1 METMLDVKKLITGFL
16 ILTLGA
22 SASAWILSN
31 TNNARSL
38 GVLNANTTAQNV
50 TTPSL
55 GDNAFDQSNN
65 SDVVLP
71 SDETASSTNLTDGVA
86 DAFVN
91 GIVAANPNGLQEDA
105 NGNPMVT
112 TPDDQTLSDAL
123 QNEPALQNPNLEIPN
138 WDQEVKN
145 FEGKIKVVPYSTTTA
160 VAYITSV
167 DNLVNGQLIQT
178 GLSNMAQNEDSMP
191 ANGAAV
197 IAAGQSASSN
207 MLSSALSLSTP
218 APLVAFQKSFIK
230 LLVYEQN
237 LAQLVQNE
245 NNSAD
250 PAMTVAILQAK
261 ESDYQNAV
269 ADFNTQGQDLIGSLS
284 TYGNAQGETGEA
296 LSFIN
301 SILFIN
307 KASAAGWPVFD
318 WLNTLTSKLNAVMAT
333 QSAWARF
340 FEKLALNMALQITK
354 NLLMAVIQQKVLAY
368 IQNSGAPRFVTNM
381 GTAMVNAAEQSALSA
396 INSNFACINTNGAFP
411 RVQIT
416 LNAIY
421 KPGNNVCA
429 AQFASQLSSANLTNF
444 YNTFANGGFVTFGQT
459 LTPSNNFYGGLFFT
473 AQNAAQSAQQ
483 SQNVLGI
490 KTTAAQGFSNSQ
502 ICPDGSNPVS
512 GTHTTCSFVGPLA
525 PGQSCPAGS
534 QVTVPNNGMCANGT
548 EPSVTMP
555 GIINTQSMD
564 KAIGAHPQLVAAAN
578 DIAGIVQAAANSLL
592 MGIVNAGV
600 NAVTQTV
607 NGALQGDGGLL
618 SINPA
623 TITAP
628 AATST
633 AMSALSCSPATEI
646 IESPGTQAA
655 FFANGGTFDANGNQP
670 TYIWTSSDGQTG
682 AGMEF
687 DVIYNAIG
695 TYTIT
700 LSDSLG
706 DASTICMATVNNAGN
721 TTSTIPFSTSTSP

>member
-1 METMLDVKKLITGFL
+1 MLDVKKLITGFL

-22 SASAWILSN
+22 SASAFILSN
-31 TNNARSL
+31 TNSPQVSGALS
-38 GVLNANTTAQNV
+38 ANTSGQAA
-50 TTPSL
+50 TTPPLSN
-55 GDNAFDQSNN
+55 NAFNQSNN
-65 SDVVLP
+65 ADVVLP

-105 NGNPMVT
+105 NGNPIVT

-123 QNEPALQNPNLEIPN
+123 QNEPALQNPNLTIPN

-145 FEGKIKVVPYSTTTA
+145 FEGKIKVIPYSTTTA
-160 VAYITSV
+160 VAYVTSV
-167 DNLVNGQLIQT
+167 SNLVNSQLIQT
-178 GLSNMAQNEDSMP
+178 GLSNMAQDENAMP
-191 ANGAAV
+191 ANGATV
-197 IAAGQSASSN
+197 ITAGQSASSN
-207 MLSSALSLSTP
+207 MLSSALALSTP

-237 LAQLVQNE
+237 LASLVQNE

-250 PAMTVAILQAK
+250 PAMTVAVLQAK

-269 ADFNTQGQDLIGSLS
+269 QDFNTQGQALITSLNNTAYGSPQDSTSGLLS
-284 TYGNAQGETGEA
+284 LVNT
-296 LSFIN
+296 
-301 SILFIN
+301 ILFIN
-307 KASAAGWPVFD
+307 KAHAQWSVFD
-318 WLNTLTSKLNAVMAT
+318 WLNQLTSKLNTLMAT

-381 GTAMVNAAEQSALSA
+381 GTAMVNAAEQSALNA

-411 RVQIT
+411 RIQIV

-429 AQFASQLSSANLTNF
+429 AQFASQLSSANLNNF
-444 YNTFANGGFVTFGQT
+444 YNNFSNGGFVTFGQT
-459 LTPSNNFYGGLFFT
+459 LMPSNDFYGGLFFT
-473 AQNAAQSAQQ
+473 AQNAAQAAQQ

-502 ICPDGSNPVS
+502 VCPDGSNPSGYHCERSDGSIYNVS
-512 GTHTTCSFVGPLA
+512 TP
-525 PGQSCPAGS
+525 SCGD
-534 QVTVPNNGMCANGT
+534 TGDILTPNDDRCANGT
-548 EPSVTMP
+548 EPAVTMP
-555 GIINTQSMD
+555 GIINQSAMDTALKGHTQLISD
-564 KAIGAHPQLVAAAN
+564 AN
-578 DIAGIVQAAANSLL
+578 DIAGIVQAAANSLI

-607 NGALQGDGGLL
+607 NGALQGDGGIM
-618 SINPA
+618 SINP
-623 TITAP
+623 TSITAP

-633 AMSALSCSPATEI
+633 AVSALSCSPANEI

-687 DVIYNAIG
+687 DVTYNAIG
-695 TYTIT
+695 TYTVT
-700 LSDSLG
+700 LGDSQG
-706 DASTICMATVNNAGN
+706 DASTTCTATVNNNGN
-721 TTSTIPFSTSTSP
+721 VTSTVPFSTSTSP